1 MKVLELFVSEPMV
14 LRLGW
19 TLVHFVWQATLV
31 AVIAAMILQ
40 CIKKQAA
47 SIRYAIASLSLVFIV
62 VMAAITFTQVSV
74 SKPLPKAGY
83 QPALSLVQAETPS
96 ETIKSP
102 ESQPTSAN
110 TQPTFSWPEFRKSC
124 ISLAEPALPY
134 IVIGWLVGVFSLS
147 LMHLGGWTRLR
158 RIRHQ
163 LTKPVSPDLE
173 QTAQKIAHRLGV
185 HKAFKVFESGLMQVP
200 TAIGHMKPVILLPV
214 SALTGLS
221 LEQIEIII
229 AHELAHIKRH
239 DYLINLFQ
247 TAIETFG
254 FYHPAIWW
262 LSHTIR
268 VEREN
273 CCDDMVVHAF
283 NNPVQY
289 AKALTNMAKIRSR
302 QIDLAMAANGSS
314 LVQRIERLVSVDKQA
329 HRRPAWLAAIL
340 SVILIAAIA
349 IPTTVGFAAKDRR
362 HRPASDDVTAR
373 FNEWINA
380 IVDNDTRAFEMIA
393 HNMCVNRS
401 PDANEA
407 AATESLQKQ
416 AQRLRVYAGLDHLK
430 IISMENKGDHFDVLT
445 SPVKDPEGVSG
456 RFLITIPTKVKPYYP
471 NVIRFITKTGTSYSV
486 PQTIL
491 TKVYYLIAPDNFPLI
506 EQLPDSLGYI
516 SPSALMAFKDAF
528 KELPNAKIL
537 FAPQVTL
544 YSGELATI
552 SIQGESYTYETSVLS
567 TVQRDRTTIV
577 VDYEYELLLEGEQ
590 YKGRNQIAL
599 PSEYA
604 TYTKAH
610 TFSAK
615 SEALYI
621 LIQSKALQ
629 KPRKKSEPMQVSSI
643 TISPS
648 RPALTEA
655 FDEWLRAMR
664 DDDPVALASIAKKQ
678 SLRCDL
684 TETQLL
690 KQLRADA
697 EAFGRYTDLDQF
709 RIASTHR
716 DQDEGR
722 VTIKTPVI
730 KHGESPDGRY
740 LICFRDGE
748 VPILEKGIS
757 FVTTSG
763 EEYPLHPHILTEI
776 LQFTSESD
784 PTDTIRSHAGFQGV
798 ISSSGFAAFMDEIRR
813 LPGYRMESNP
823 RVETL
828 SGNPARIIIGSAV
841 GKTVIHVTSTV
852 LADRKTM
859 STRMKCTRESGGKSL
874 TASTNVTLRSGEAIV
889 VECKAAENGQRTWFV
904 VRVEVV
910 LPKSKPGNA
919 SVNASSEASRTVL
932 WDGTHR

>member
-1 MKVLELFVSEPMV
+1 MNVLEQFASQPLV

-19 TLVHFVWQATLV
+19 TLFHVFWQATLV
-31 AVIAAMILQ
+31 ALIVAVILK

-47 SIRYAIASLSLVFIV
+47 SMRYAIASLSLGLV
-62 VMAAITFTQVSV
+62 VVLGAITFTQVSV

-83 QPALSLVQAETPS
+83 QPALSLVQAEMPL
-96 ETIKSP
+96 EAIKSS
-102 ESQPTSAN
+102 EIQSASAHRP
-110 TQPTFSWPEFRKSC
+110 PTFSWPMFRKRC

-134 IVIGWLVGVFSLS
+134 VVVGWLVGVFGIS
-147 LMHLGGWTRLR
+147 LMHLGGWTQLR
-158 RIRHQ
+158 RIRQQ
-163 LTKPVSPDLE
+163 LTQPISPALE
-173 QTAQKIAHRLGV
+173 QCALDLAQRLGI
-185 HKAFKVFESGLMQVP
+185 HKAFKIFESGLVQVP
-200 TAIGHMKPVILLPV
+200 TAIGHLKPVILLPA

-221 LEQIEIII
+221 LDQIEVII

-247 TAIETFG
+247 TAIETLG

-268 VEREN
+268 REREN
-273 CCDDMVVHAF
+273 CCDDMVVNAF

-289 AKALTNMAKIRSR
+289 AKALTNMAKIRTR
-302 QIDLAMAANGSS
+302 QIDMAMAANGSS

-445 SPVKDPEGVSG
+445 SPVKDPGGVSG

-471 NVIRFITKTGTSYSV
+471 NGVIRFITKTGTSYSV

-537 FAPQVTL
+537 SAPQVIN

-610 TFSAK
+610 TFSA
-615 SEALYI
+615 
-621 LIQSKALQ
+621 
-629 KPRKKSEPMQVSSI
+629 
-643 TISPS
+643 
-648 RPALTEA
+648 
-655 FDEWLRAMR
+655 
-664 DDDPVALASIAKKQ
+664 
-678 SLRCDL
+678 
-684 TETQLL
+684 
-690 KQLRADA
+690 
-697 EAFGRYTDLDQF
+697 
-709 RIASTHR
+709 
-716 DQDEGR
+716 
-722 VTIKTPVI
+722 
-730 KHGESPDGRY
+730 
-740 LICFRDGE
+740 
-748 VPILEKGIS
+748 
-757 FVTTSG
+757 
-763 EEYPLHPHILTEI
+763 
-776 LQFTSESD
+776 
-784 PTDTIRSHAGFQGV
+784 
-798 ISSSGFAAFMDEIRR
+798 
-813 LPGYRMESNP
+813 
-823 RVETL
+823 
-828 SGNPARIIIGSAV
+828 
-841 GKTVIHVTSTV
+841 
-852 LADRKTM
+852 
-859 STRMKCTRESGGKSL
+859 
-874 TASTNVTLRSGEAIV
+874 
-889 VECKAAENGQRTWFV
+889 
-904 VRVEVV
+904 
-910 LPKSKPGNA
+910 
-919 SVNASSEASRTVL
+919 
-932 WDGTHR
+932 